1 MPNICLAE
9 MFGICK
15 HSRMDITALRK
26 ELGLSQE
33 AFAPRVGLKSKG
45 HVSTLERTG
54 VASVRVAL
62 QIERLSG
69 GRIKAADLNPDIA
82 LIERFRAE
90 AANDD
95 QRPSEAA

>member
-1 MPNICLAE
+1 
-9 MFGICK
+9 MFGLCELY
-15 HSRMDITALRK
+15 RMDITALRK

-69 GRIKAADLNPDIA
+69 GRIKAGDLNPDIA

-90 AANDD
+90 AANDPLP
-95 QRPSEAA
+95 QSEAA

>member
-1 MPNICLAE
+1 
-9 MFGICK
+9 
-15 HSRMDITALRK
+15 MDITALRK
-26 ELGLSQE
+26 ELGLSQG
-33 AFAPRVGLKSKG
+33 AFAVRVGLKSKG

-82 LIERFRAE
+82 LIERFRAQ
-90 AANDD
+90 AANDALP
-95 QRPSEAA
+95 QSEAA